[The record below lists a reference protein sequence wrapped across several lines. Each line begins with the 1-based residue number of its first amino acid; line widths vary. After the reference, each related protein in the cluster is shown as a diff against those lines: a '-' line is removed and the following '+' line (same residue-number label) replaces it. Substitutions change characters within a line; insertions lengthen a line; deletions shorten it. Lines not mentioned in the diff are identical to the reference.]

1 MRTPRRGSVSL
12 AMSVSTIRD
21 VANAANVSVATVSRA
36 LRGLDHVHP
45 ETRDRILRVATE
57 LEFVASPTAASL
69 ASGRTQLIA
78 VVAPFRTRWYFT
90 TLLSVIDRTLR
101 EHNRHVLLVDLE
113 EDTYDRRRRLTQAM
127 LRKRVDGIITL
138 NIPVDEAELEV
149 IDRLN
154 LPLVA
159 VGTPVPGRS
168 VVRVDDALAIRSATE
183 HLIALG
189 HRRIAYV
196 GSVPDHV
203 AHTETP
209 LQRLN
214 SFEQTMA
221 DHGLRPPPSFIV
233 DAQWT
238 ALSAASAVSHLLLGS
253 DCPTAVLAASDEMA
267 MGVVQAARRLGLRV
281 PQDLSVIG
289 IDDHELS
296 EVMDLTTVRQDL
308 HTQGRRA
315 AEMLVQSL
323 ENPTTPKATLTV
335 PTELVIR
342 GTTQV
347 PKRQHATNRVPLAR
361 PSRRVTIEQSSVSA
375 P

>member
-1 MRTPRRGSVSL
+1 
-12 AMSVSTIRD
+12 MSVSTIRD
-21 VANAANVSVATVSRA
+21 VASAANVSVATVSRA
-36 LRGLDHVHP
+36 LRGLGHVRP

-57 LEFVASPTAASL
+57 LDFVASPTAASL

-78 VVAPFRTRWYFT
+78 VVAPYRTSWYFT
-90 TLLSVIDRTLR
+90 TLLSAIDRTLR

-113 EDTYDRRRRLTQAM
+113 EDTYDRRRRLTHEM

-149 IDRLN
+149 IDRLA

-168 VVRVDDALAIRSATE
+168 VVRVDDALATRTATE

-209 LQRLN
+209 LRRLN

-238 ALSAASAVSHLLLGS
+238 SLSAASAVSHLLLGS

-308 HTQGRRA
+308 HKQGRRA

-347 PKRQHATNRVPLAR
+347 PKRQQATNRVPLAR